1 MMVLTSDNIEM
12 LRKIEVSSNIDK
24 MVEQARLRQQLVMS
38 NGIMEDGILQ
48 DLGPIKKMESPNIV
62 TIKKKQQVLSAILQL
77 QKN

>member
-38 NGIMEDGILQ
+38 NGIIEDGILQ
-48 DLGPIKKMESPNIV
+48 QR
-62 TIKKKQQVLSAILQL
+62 T
-77 QKN
+77 